1 MPARLM
7 GKPVGVKLAAEPT
20 WTSVLSGQ
28 GMTRMLACSNQYRL
42 TSIESATAGDS
53 WWKREVMAGVILQQG
68 PSFSRSTALTSST
81 VTFARGTATVGT
93 GSPPF
98 LISGVSF

>member
-1 MPARLM
+1 
-7 GKPVGVKLAAEPT
+7 
-20 WTSVLSGQ
+20 
-28 GMTRMLACSNQYRL
+28 MTRMLACSNQYRL

-81 VTFARGTATVGT
+81 VTFAGNGDSWHGEPAFPDLRSELLTV
-93 GSPPF
+93 
-98 LISGVSF
+98 ID